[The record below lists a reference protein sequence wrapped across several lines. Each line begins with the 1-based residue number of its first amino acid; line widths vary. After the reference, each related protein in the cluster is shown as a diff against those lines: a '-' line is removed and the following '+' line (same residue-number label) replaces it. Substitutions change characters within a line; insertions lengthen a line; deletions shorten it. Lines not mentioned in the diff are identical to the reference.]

1 MRYKWLKLFTII
13 YWFFTLRKKISSFE
27 TGRTHFFEKVP
38 KDIIQNRW
46 YTLEE
51 KLVCFLAYTKDQN
64 YLYKLFFF
72 KLWTQIF
79 TMSWVNLSWGCEKKG
94 KLTFQPT
101 TFIKKFPHP
110 QFKSTHHFLN
120 FMSSK
125 LLQKASYTI
134 LFRYYLN
141 NLEIYRKRT
150 RDMLFLYSATDFEH
164 FFFRPRYFTKK

>member
-13 YWFFTLRKKISSFE
+13 YWFFTLRKKILSFE
-27 TGRTHFFEKVP
+27 TISLKKSQKKLFKTVGILLKKSLSVFLP
-38 KDIIQNRW
+38 IQ
-46 YTLEE
+46 
-51 KLVCFLAYTKDQN
+51 KDQN
-64 YLYKLFFF
+64 YLY

-79 TMSWVNLSWGCEKKG
+79 TMSWVNLNWGCEKKG
-94 KLTFQPT
+94 KLTFLPT

-164 FFFRPRYFTKK
+164 FFSGLGILQKSR